1 MVRTFAPTLIDRT
14 EKFLFSDDWERP
26 GLSKR
31 DRGLITVAAPMAI
44 TRGEQ
49 LRGAVISDWRTSFVP
64 APCRAAD

>member
-1 MVRTFAPTLIDRT
+1 MVRTVALKLSELS
-14 EKFLFSDDWERP
+14 EKVLFDDVWERP

-31 DRGLITVAAPMAI
+31 DRSPITVAALMAMA
-44 TRGEQ
+44 RGEQ